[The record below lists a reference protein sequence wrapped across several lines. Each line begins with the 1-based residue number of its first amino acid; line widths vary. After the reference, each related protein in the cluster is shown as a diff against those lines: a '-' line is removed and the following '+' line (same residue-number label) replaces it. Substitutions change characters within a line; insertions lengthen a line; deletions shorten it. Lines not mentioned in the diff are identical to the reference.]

1 VVAEDVTAEDT
12 FLAAAIEDLPA
23 EVVLP
28 EVEVPEVEVVVAA
41 VAKIEADDV
50 ADDDTD
56 RMLADLAALDAAAT
70 EPLVLAEPAAVTEAD
85 DGDDDLMVAGLMED
99 AARDALTGAVEV
111 DASVDASQDMAA
123 EPVEDDDNETL
134 YATLDAPAEEMIA
147 DDEAEDD
154 LADDDLADDD
164 LADDDLAD
172 LEAAIAD
179 APVVDAVEAAEYLPE
194 DDLPEDDLVEDD
206 LAEDDLPDMHVA
218 DVAAADITG
227 TDQAEPD
234 EVEVAEVAEADPA
247 DADLALIADEPV
259 AEHTA
264 EVAPEPVMLEPAAPA
279 PATPDV
285 PMTAERARARVIR
298 VRRSAEIALDRKPAA
313 PAPTPVAAGT
323 DAALPDDAEADLQRE
338 LQALDVDAAAPAEVE
353 DPDADLRR
361 QLAGLAFDATPAT
374 PAPAQEAAPTA
385 LDSEV
390 ADDAVRRLMDQTQ
403 SQMAVPENRRR
414 LSSIAHLKAAV
425 AATIAERFGSKPKP
439 VEDVEATRSEPYRN
453 DLARAVRPGRPAGA
467 PGDPPAP
474 LVLVSEQR
482 IDRPAPPAPAAAPAP
497 IVPVRPRR
505 VTVQAAVLRPEVEDD
520 LDDSADME
528 TDNIFGD
535 TKGFAEFADRVGAND
550 LPELLEAAAAYAA
563 AIEGR
568 DAFTRPQLLNQIST
582 ITGDDVTR
590 EDELR
595 SFGALLRD
603 GRIVKVKRGQFALTE
618 SSSYLAEA
626 RRIAG

>member
-1 VVAEDVTAEDT
+1 VA
-12 FLAAAIEDLPA
+12 P
-23 EVVLP
+23 P
-28 EVEVPEVEVVVAA
+28 
-41 VAKIEADDV
+41 
-50 ADDDTD
+50 
-56 RMLADLAALDAAAT
+56 
-70 EPLVLAEPAAVTEAD
+70 
-85 DGDDDLMVAGLMED
+85 
-99 AARDALTGAVEV
+99 
-111 DASVDASQDMAA
+111 
-123 EPVEDDDNETL
+123 
-134 YATLDAPAEEMIA
+134 
-147 DDEAEDD
+147 
-154 LADDDLADDD
+154 
-164 LADDDLAD
+164 
-172 LEAAIAD
+172 
-179 APVVDAVEAAEYLPE
+179 
-194 DDLPEDDLVEDD
+194 
-206 LAEDDLPDMHVA
+206 
-218 DVAAADITG
+218 VAAAET
-227 TDQAEPD
+227 T
-234 EVEVAEVAEADPA
+234 
-247 DADLALIADEPV
+247 
-259 AEHTA
+259 
-264 EVAPEPVMLEPAAPA
+264 
-279 PATPDV
+279 
-285 PMTAERARARVIR
+285 
-298 VRRSAEIALDRKPAA
+298 
-313 PAPTPVAAGT
+313 
-323 DAALPDDAEADLQRE
+323 LPDDAEADLQRE
-338 LQALDVDAAAPAEVE
+338 LQALEGDAAAPAAAE

-361 QLAGLAFDATPAT
+361 QLAGLAADDVPAA
-374 PAPAQEAAPTA
+374 APEAAPTV

-453 DLARAVRPGRPAGA
+453 DLARAVRPARPAGA
-467 PGDPPAP
+467 AGDRPAP

-482 IDRPAPPAPAAAPAP
+482 IDRPAPPAPVAPAAP

-520 LDDSADME
+520 LDEDAGSD

-582 ITGDDVTR
+582 VTGDDVTR

-603 GRIVKVKRGQFALTE
+603 GRIVKVRRGQFALTE